1 MDIDFST
8 ISRQIETLSKC
19 SPEAIQDALSPND
32 ARELRRNLN
41 KLSVALE
48 SPGDIVDRIV
58 FHQPVDLVAIR
69 LAVDLGLF
77 KALGDSQEPK
87 SIQQLADATGADAT
101 LLGRILRCLASID
114 AIAEA
119 GHEMY
124 TATKIS
130 RAFTTPKGIS
140 GAGFF
145 IDLLVPSWAN
155 LPANL
160 AKSHYQNP
168 INNLDT
174 GLQAGLKID
183 YHGFEFLAKNPKIFN
198 DFNIFMSAQ
207 REGRAYWLDFY
218 PFEQKLPAEARDS
231 DHDVLFVDVGGA
243 LGSEILELRKR
254 FPALKGRMILQE
266 LPQTIEHVS
275 PDPGMEAT
283 VHDFFT
289 PQPVTGAH
297 IYYLRNVLHDWP
309 DPLARLVLQQI
320 SSAMTPGVSR
330 LLINELVVPVRGC
343 GQFAPHS
350 DFNMMSICA
359 GMERTE
365 AQWKELLGSVG
376 LEIRGIWTGDGD
388 TESIIEAV
396 PAGPTQ

>member
-1 MDIDFST
+1 M
-8 ISRQIETLSKC
+8 
-19 SPEAIQDALSPND
+19 
-32 ARELRRNLN
+32 
-41 KLSVALE
+41 
-48 SPGDIVDRIV
+48 
-58 FHQPVDLVAIR
+58 VAIR

-77 KALGDSQEPK
+77 KILADSQEPK
-87 SIQQLADATGADAT
+87 SIQQLADAIGADAT

-124 TATKIS
+124 AATKIS

-140 GAGFF
+140 GAGFLYVPPSKSF
-145 IDLLVPSWAN
+145 RNPLLDANFCSIDLLVPSWAN
-155 LPANL
+155 LPATL

-168 INNLDT
+168 IDNLHT
-174 GLQAGLKID
+174 GLQAGLNID
-183 YHGFEFLAKNPKIFN
+183 YHGFEFLAKNHKIFN

-218 PFEQKLPAEARDS
+218 PFEQKLPAEVRDS

-289 PQPVTGAH
+289 PQPVTGTQFPKHSIFFSSKPFPCCTH
-297 IYYLRNVLHDWP
+297 ISQTL
-309 DPLARLVLQQI
+309 
-320 SSAMTPGVSR
+320 
-330 LLINELVVPVRGC
+330 
-343 GQFAPHS
+343 
-350 DFNMMSICA
+350 
-359 GMERTE
+359 
-365 AQWKELLGSVG
+365 
-376 LEIRGIWTGDGD
+376 
-388 TESIIEAV
+388 
-396 PAGPTQ
+396 

>member
-1 MDIDFST
+1 MY
-8 ISRQIETLSKC
+8 L
-19 SPEAIQDALSPND
+19 
-32 ARELRRNLN
+32 
-41 KLSVALE
+41 LE
-48 SPGDIVDRIV
+48 
-58 FHQPVDLVAIR
+58 F
-69 LAVDLGLF
+69 F
-77 KALGDSQEPK
+77 YKAL
-87 SIQQLADATGADAT
+87 LDANV
-101 LLGRILRCLASID
+101 CS
-114 AIAEA
+114 
-119 GHEMY
+119 
-124 TATKIS
+124 
-130 RAFTTPKGIS
+130 
-140 GAGFF
+140 
-145 IDLLVPSWAN
+145 IDLLVPSWTN
-155 LPANL
+155 LPATL

-168 INNLDT
+168 IDNLHT

-183 YHGFEFLAKNPKIFN
+183 YHGFEFLARNPKIFN

-218 PFEQKLPAEARDS
+218 PFDQKLSAESRDS
-231 DHDVLFVDVGGA
+231 EHDVIFVDVGGA

-289 PQPVTGAH
+289 PQPIKGTNFSIFPPCSVASVFLYPGDILLSAPRACKFQSSFSSTIFQWKSPEISLTGAQ

-309 DPLARLVLQQI
+309 DPLARVILQQI
-320 SSAMTPGVSR
+320 SSAMTAGVSR
-330 LLINELVVPVRGC
+330 LLINELVVPIRGC

-365 AQWKELLGSVG
+365 AQWKGLLESVG
-376 LEIRGIWTGDGD
+376 LEIQRIWTGDGD

-396 PAGPTQ
+396 PAGPTK